1 MLIINREIS
10 GTFQRFLAKM
20 SVDRDV
26 ALLRQACMLAQECFS
41 VPSAYNVGA
50 IIADAAGVVIATG
63 FSRELPGNTHAEEV
77 ALRKALD
84 TGAALRSATLYTSME
99 PCARRLSGKT
109 PCVTLITESGIRRI
123 VVGILE
129 PDLFV
134 PDACG
139 VSALETLNIQVDMI
153 MDEECHRLA
162 SSANVHLLSPEKP
175 LSEESPLPKR
185 NPICIIGE
193 TGDAHISP
201 AFEGSPTGP
210 CEIHSAC

>member
-1 MLIINREIS
+1 
-10 GTFQRFLAKM
+10 M
-20 SVDRDV
+20 SAERDV
-26 ALLRQACMLAQECFS
+26 ALLRQACLLAQECVS

-50 IIADAAGVVIATG
+50 IIADEAGIVVSTG

-77 ALRKALD
+77 ALTKAINI
-84 TGAALRSATLYTSME
+84 GADLRSATLYTSME

-109 PCVTLITESGIRRI
+109 PCVTLITDSGIPRI

-139 VSALETLNIQVDMI
+139 VSALEKLNIRVDI
-153 MDEECHRLA
+153 IVDEECHKLA

-175 LSEESPLPKR
+175 LSEELPLPKR
-185 NPICIIGE
+185 KSTSIDGQK
-193 TGDAHISP
+193 GDLHKSP
-201 AFEGSPTGP
+201 AFEGSPPCP
-210 CEIHSAC
+210 CEVHSAC